1 MIKRLTTSG
10 LLLCIYTAQAY
21 AAGGHG
27 DAHEAKGG
35 LPQLDTSTYAGQIFW
50 MIIVFVF
57 MHIVFS
63 RQSLPRISKTIGN
76 RTDRIQSDLDTA
88 ETLKNEVDAVQSAYE
103 DSLSGA
109 KSEASSMFKS
119 IEEDIKKRT
128 EAYSNDF
135 AEKSS
140 EEVGALEKNIN
151 KARKK
156 AMEDMSV
163 IAAEIASDAAEKIIG
178 VRPDEKSAE
187 AIVKSL
193 NKAA

>member
-1 MIKRLTTSG
+1 MIKRLTTSA
-10 LLLCIYTAQAY
+10 LLLCIFTAQAY
-21 AAGGHG
+21 AAGGNSDG
-27 DAHEAKGG
+27 YEAKSG
-35 LPQLDTSTYAGQIFW
+35 LPQLDTSTYASQIFW

-63 RQSLPRISKTIGN
+63 KQSLPKISKTIGN

-88 ETLKNEVDAVQSAYE
+88 ETLKDEVDAVQSAYE

-109 KSEASSMFKS
+109 RSDSAALFKG
-119 IEEDIKKRT
+119 IEQDIKDRT
-128 EAYSNDF
+128 DAYAEEF
-135 AEKSS
+135 AEKSIK
-140 EEVGALEKNIN
+140 EVETLEKNIN

-156 AMEDMSV
+156 AMEEMSV

-178 VRPDEKSAE
+178 VRPDDKSVE